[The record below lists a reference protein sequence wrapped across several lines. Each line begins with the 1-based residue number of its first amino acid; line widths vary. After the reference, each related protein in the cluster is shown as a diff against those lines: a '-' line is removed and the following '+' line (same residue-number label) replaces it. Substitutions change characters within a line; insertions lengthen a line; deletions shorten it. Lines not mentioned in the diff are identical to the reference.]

1 MHLKCFWSDR
11 KIFGAKFRMF
21 SAKFPVRARECT
33 EKCLRSAQNEI
44 LTQKCCRY
52 ISKRVSNFAFE
63 MFLVGRKKFW
73 RQISDIFG
81 EISDIFGFFRRI
93 FSICLAMCPT
103 PRRTFASVSTFF
115 LGAVAQKLRSGDL
128 APRWA
133 SVPRCSGAWG
143 AFAKVVGRR
152 TAHAVRRRSWHACMV

>member
-11 KIFGAKFRMF
+11 KNFGAKFRMF

-63 MFLVGRKKFW
+63 MFLVGQKKIW

-81 EISDIFGFFRRI
+81 EISDVFGYFRRI
-93 FSICLAMCPT
+93 FSACLAKHQT
-103 PRRTFASVSTFF
+103 PRRAFVSVCRAF

-128 APRWA
+128 APRRA
-133 SVPRCSGAWG
+133 SVARC
-143 AFAKVVGRR
+143 
-152 TAHAVRRRSWHACMV
+152 